1 MLGDENNDT
10 DYMVALVRYDE
21 NGVGSVLAGS
31 NKRALVSNTLAAL
44 GKQIDDLQQAQKGTD
59 TQADKREQAA
69 ENMKHFLAGLQQSA
83 AA

>member
-1 MLGDENNDT
+1 
-10 DYMVALVRYDE
+10 
-21 NGVGSVLAGS
+21 VLAGS

-69 ENMKHFLAGLQQSA
+69 ENMKHFLAGLQQNKA
-83 AA
+83 A